1 MIKGNFM
8 HKLVLLRHGLS
19 EWNIQNRFTGW
30 HDVDLADE
38 GMAEARKAGKALRN
52 AGFQF
57 DIAYTSL
64 LKRAIRTLWVVL
76 DQLDQMWIPVLRDWR
91 LNERHYGALQGL
103 NKAEIAAKY
112 GEEQVLIWRR
122 SYDTSPPPVSGE
134 DDRFPGNDARYAGI
148 EKSRLPKTECLKNT
162 EERVIECWNETLSK
176 EIRSG
181 KRLLIVAHGNSLRAL
196 VKCLDQITDK
206 EIIELNIPTGIP
218 LVYELDSDLK
228 LVRHYYLAD
237 EDTLKVSMAAVAKQ
251 GKAK

>member
-1 MIKGNFM
+1 M

-30 HDVDLADE
+30 HDVDLADA
-38 GMAEARKAGKALRN
+38 GMAESRQAGQALCD

-57 DIAYTSL
+57 DKAYTSL

-76 DQLDQMWIPVLRDWR
+76 DQLDQMWIPVVRDWR

-103 NKAEIAAKY
+103 NKAETAAKY
-112 GEEQVLIWRR
+112 GQQQVLIWRR
-122 SYDTSPPPVSGE
+122 SYNTPPPPVSEE
-134 DDRFPGNDARYAGI
+134 DERFPGNNPRYAGI
-148 EKSRLPKTECLKNT
+148 EKNRLPKTECLKDT
-162 EERVIECWNETLSK
+162 VERVTEYWNETLSR

-196 VKCLDQITDK
+196 VKYIDQITDQ
-206 EIIELNIPTGIP
+206 EVIELNIPTGIP
-218 LVYELDSDLK
+218 LIYELDSDLK
-228 LVRHYYLAD
+228 PVHHYYLAD
-237 EDTLKVSMAAVAKQ
+237 QNTLTDAIAAVEKQ

>member
-1 MIKGNFM
+1 M

-30 HDVDLADE
+30 HDVDLADA
-38 GMAEARKAGKALRN
+38 GIAESRKAGQALRN

-57 DIAYTSL
+57 DSAYTSL

-76 DQLDQMWIPVLRDWR
+76 DQLDQMWIPVVRDWR
-91 LNERHYGALQGL
+91 LNERHYGVLQGL
-103 NKAEIAAKY
+103 NKAETAAKH
-112 GEEQVLIWRR
+112 GEDQVLIWRR
-122 SYDTSPPPVSGE
+122 SYDTSPPPVSE
-134 DDRFPGNDARYAGI
+134 DDDRFPGNDPRYAGI
-148 EKSRLPKTECLKNT
+148 EKSRLPKTECLRDT
-162 EERVIECWNETLSK
+162 VERVIECWNEKLSK

-196 VKCLDQITDK
+196 VKYLDQITDK

-228 LVRHYYLAD
+228 CVGHYYLAD
-237 EDTLKVSMAAVAKQ
+237 EDKLKDAMAEAATITNRSNMPT
-251 GKAK
+251 G

>member
-1 MIKGNFM
+1 M

-19 EWNIQNRFTGW
+19 EWNLQNRFTGW
-30 HDVDLADE
+30 QDVDLAAA
-38 GMAEARKAGKALRN
+38 GMTESRKAGQALRD

-76 DQLDQMWIPVLRDWR
+76 DQLDQMWIPVVRDWR

-103 NKAEIAAKY
+103 NKAETAAKH
-112 GEEQVLIWRR
+112 GEDQVLIWRR
-122 SYDTSPPPVSGE
+122 SYDTSPPPVSVG
-134 DDRFPGNDARYAGI
+134 DDRFPGNDPRYTGI
-148 EKSRLPKTECLKNT
+148 EMSRLPKTECLKDT
-162 EERVIECWNETLSK
+162 VERVIECWNDILSK

-196 VKCLDQITDK
+196 VKYLDQITDK

-218 LVYELDSDLK
+218 LIYELDSDLK
-228 LVRHYYLAD
+228 PIRHYYLAD
-237 EDTLKVSMAAVAKQ
+237 EDNLKDAMAVVAKQ
-251 GKAK
+251 GKIK